1 MSEQTYSKEVLARAK
16 KSGREPWSIQP
27 KAKPTTD
34 RRARLHRAL
43 DAVMDKSVARDSN
56 VWSRRSPKWF
66 DYIDNTANEKIGTV
80 GYIRTGKTGYWYVA
94 WAIKRSKNGLWGWK
108 DVHLEGGP
116 DDLNNIEKGKRLVE
130 ANAK

>member
-43 DAVMDKSVARDSN
+43 DAVMDRGAARDAGGFGMKVEPGEYEFQRGDPTTASEF
-56 VWSRRSPKWF
+56 VAAAKRKGFSVIVKKV
-66 DYIDNTANEKIGTV
+66 DNRGWQMVTV
-80 GYIRTGKTGYWYVA
+80 TK
-94 WAIKRSKNGLWGWK
+94 K
-108 DVHLEGGP
+108 
-116 DDLNNIEKGKRLVE
+116 
-130 ANAK
+130 

>member
-43 DAVMDKSVARDSN
+43 DAVMDRGAARD
-56 VWSRRSPKWF
+56 
-66 DYIDNTANEKIGTV
+66 G
-80 GYIRTGKTGYWYVA
+80 
-94 WAIKRSKNGLWGWK
+94 
-108 DVHLEGGP
+108 
-116 DDLNNIEKGKRLVE
+116 LVE
-130 ANAK
+130 TNPRQALKNINTTLAYLKKKYDIAIQKRNRVYANQIQSDISSWLYEKSRAEKEIAATK